1 MEHVWATA
9 LRGVQSKNTNMHI
22 CVGFGKLKAHK
33 RLFFYIKKKRE
44 EEKRQTS
51 PVRKPWPLP

>member
-9 LRGVQSKNTNMHI
+9 LQGVQSKNTNMHI

-33 RLFFYIKKKRE
+33 RLFFYIKKRGKKRNV
-44 EEKRQTS
+44 K
-51 PVRKPWPLP
+51 LHL